1 MPRKRKGE
9 RADGR
14 IQIQLDVGYDATGKR
29 VRKYFYGKTR
39 AEAETKKAAYLQQA
53 DGICDNPILLSE
65 WIETFLNVYPSRAN
79 PIYNAQNIV
88 PYNRLKTALGAR
100 LLASIREA
108 DLQRFI
114 NSLSHYSAS
123 TISKQMQVT
132 KAVFAK
138 ARKNKLIKDDPA
150 EDLTA
155 PKGTKG
161 EHRALTQG
169 EVKTIV
175 DNWSTIYSG
184 LWIMIM
190 LFAGLRRS
198 EMMALDWSN
207 VDMRERTLTVK
218 QVGVLLNNRMIVQ
231 QRTKTS
237 AGTRII
243 PISAPLFQALA
254 TVPPD
259 RRTGFICL
267 SARSEPLS
275 ETAIRR
281 GVEQAIKKLG
291 VSFRCHDLRHTF
303 CTMLYNG
310 GVDVKTAAYLMGHS
324 DVSVTMKIYT
334 HLSEEK
340 RLSSSAQ
347 MLDFFGKISQ

>member
-14 IQIQLDVGYDATGKR
+14 IQIRIDIGYDANGKR

-53 DGICDNPILLSE
+53 DGICDNSILLSE
-65 WIETFLNVYPSRAN
+65 WIETFLSVYPSRAN
-79 PIYNAQNIV
+79 PIYHAQNIV

-138 ARKNKLIKDDPA
+138 ARKNKLIHDDPA

-161 EHRALTQG
+161 EHRALTQT

-175 DNWSTIYSG
+175 DNFSTVHSG

-198 EMMALDWSN
+198 EMMALDWSS

-231 QRTKTS
+231 QRTKTR

-243 PISAPLFQALA
+243 PISAPLYQALA

-259 RRTGFICL
+259 RRSGFVCL

-281 GVEQAIKKLG
+281 GIEQAIKKLG

-347 MLDFFGKISQ
+347 MLDYFGKIGG

>member
-9 RADGR
+9 RQDGR
-14 IQIQLDVGYDATGKR
+14 IQIQLDVGYDANGKR

-53 DGICDNPILLSE
+53 SGSYSDMMLSE
-65 WIETFLNVYPSRAN
+65 WIETFLSVYPSKAN
-79 PIYNAQNIV
+79 PIYHAQNIV

-100 LLASIREA
+100 LISSIREA

-114 NSLSHYSAS
+114 SSMSDYSAS

-132 KAVFAK
+132 KQIFAK
-138 ARKNKLIKDDPA
+138 ARKNKLIGDDPA

-161 EHRALTQG
+161 EHRALSQA

-175 DNWSTIYSG
+175 DNFSTVYSG
-184 LWIMIM
+184 LWVMLM

-198 EMMALDWSN
+198 EMMALDWAN
-207 VDMRERTLTVK
+207 VDMSEHTLSVK
-218 QVGVLLNNRMIVQ
+218 QVGVLLNNRMVVE
-231 QRTKTS
+231 QRTKS
-237 AGTRII
+237 RAGTRII

-254 TVPPD
+254 TIPPD
-259 RRTGFICL
+259 RRTGFVCL
-267 SARSEPLS
+267 SAHSQPLS

-291 VSFRCHDLRHTF
+291 VSFRCHDLRHMF
-303 CTMLYNG
+303 CTMLYNS

-324 DVSVTMKIYT
+324 DIAVTMKIYT
-334 HLSEEK
+334 HLSEET
-340 RLSSSAQ
+340 RLKSSAQ
-347 MLDFFGKISQ
+347 MLDYFGKIGG